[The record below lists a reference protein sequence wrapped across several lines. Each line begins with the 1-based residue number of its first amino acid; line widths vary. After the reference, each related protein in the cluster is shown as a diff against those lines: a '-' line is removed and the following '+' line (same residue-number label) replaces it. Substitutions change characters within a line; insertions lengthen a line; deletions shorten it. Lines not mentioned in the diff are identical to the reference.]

1 MSFASYTYAVFL
13 ALLFLAHWSLPAR
26 MRKPLLVV
34 ASYVFYCS
42 WDWRFGFLLLAV
54 SVFSWAWGLLL
65 SRRAG
70 EGRLVWI
77 GVAIELLPL
86 LYFKYTNF
94 ALGNLAWLARA
105 AGGGWHFEPWHIILP
120 LGVSFFTFQGIAYLV
135 DVATGDR
142 PFTRLGDFLLYKG
155 FWPQLIA
162 GPIIR
167 PEEIR
172 DQIETPRQV
181 SYDDLAEGTRRI
193 LSGLFKKVV
202 VADTLA
208 PVVDAVF
215 LTNAHPGF
223 VDTLVGVAGFSL
235 QIYCDFAGYS
245 EIAIGSARLFGYRF
259 PENFDWPY
267 LARSPQEFWNRWHM
281 TLSRWI
287 RDYVFTP
294 LTFAFR
300 SSPKVSV
307 VWLAVAMALCG
318 LWHGAAWTF
327 VLWGVWHG
335 ALLVLNQTLLKP
347 LFAGLEPGKPAR
359 RSLRSVFALAL
370 TWSLVCAGWLLFRAQ
385 NLGQVGS
392 MARAVLRFEGGL
404 RPTVLRENDV
414 LVVAVFLAGLF
425 AAELA
430 LPAWKRAVR
439 AFPAAS
445 RFGSPL
451 RAALVVLAILAV
463 VVFDRQSQAFVYF
476 QF

>member
-1 MSFASYTYAVFL
+1 MSFASYTYIAFL
-13 ALLFLAHWSLPAR
+13 FATFVVHWLLPVKL
-26 MRKPLLVV
+26 RKPFLVV

-42 WDWRFGFLLLAV
+42 WDWRFGFLLAAV

-65 SRRAG
+65 VKKDG
-70 EGRLVWI
+70 GPWLLV
-77 GVAIELLPL
+77 GVVVELLPL

-94 ALGNLAWLARA
+94 FLLNVAAVARA
-105 AGGGWHFEPWHIILP
+105 GGATWRPDALSIILP

-135 DVATGDR
+135 DIASGEK
-142 PFTRLGDFLLYKG
+142 PFRRLSDFLLFKG

-172 DQIETPRQV
+172 EQIEEPRQLDYGDV
-181 SYDDLAEGTRRI
+181 SEGTKRI

-208 PVVDAVF
+208 PIVDAVF
-215 LTNAHPGF
+215 LPNAQVAF
-223 VDTLVGVAGFSL
+223 VDVSVAVVAFGL

-267 LARSPQEFWNRWHM
+267 LARSPQEFWQRWHM

-294 LTFAFR
+294 LSFMSRR
-300 SSPKVSV
+300 SPRLGPL
-307 VWLAVAMALCG
+307 WLVVAMALCG

-327 VLWGVWHG
+327 VLWGLWHG
-335 ALLVLNQTLLKP
+335 TMLVANQTLLRP
-347 LFAGLEPGKPAR
+347 LFAGLDSDPRAR
-359 RSLRSVFALAL
+359 ARLRGVLAWGVTSVGVF
-370 TWSLVCAGWLLFRAQ
+370 AGWLLFRAQ

-392 MARAVLRFEGGL
+392 MLKTLVLLDGGI
-404 RPTVLRENDV
+404 RPRVLRENEV
-414 LVVAVFLAGLF
+414 LVAAVLVLGVLLVQLLRGRWSWVA
-425 AAELA
+425 ERIRRR
-430 LPAWKRAVR
+430 PR
-439 AFPAAS
+439 
-445 RFGSPL
+445 L
-451 RAALVVLAILAV
+451 RAAFVGAIAVLGMLAV
-463 VVFDRQSQAFVYF
+463 IVLDKQSQAFVYF